1 MKVDVD
7 GVESDQ
13 EVTKGFL
20 LGFRDVLEQ
29 GRDDRLPRWELRDL
43 SATRLLRRYRN
54 STYRLVNSDQELH
67 RLGIDISNF
76 NTTFVGEEDPVTFTG
91 RVDADIVFGF
101 LRMGQEWFE
110 DEGVQGT
117 GDLFDLTRLAGEVLD
132 PFARNLVVLVEA
144 EETSLSSSLDELIG
158 LGDELV

>member
-1 MKVDVD
+1 MEVDVD
-7 GVESDQ
+7 GVESNQ

-20 LGFRDVLEQ
+20 LGFRDVLQQ
-29 GRDDRLPRWELRDL
+29 GRDDGLPRWELRDW
-43 SATRLLRRYRN
+43 SATRLLRYGN

-117 GDLFDLTRLAGEVLD
+117 GNLFHLTRLAGKVLD
-132 PFARNLVVLVEA
+132 PFARDLVVLVEA
-144 EETSLSSSLDELIG
+144 KETGLSSSLDELIG
-158 LGDELV
+158 LGDKLV